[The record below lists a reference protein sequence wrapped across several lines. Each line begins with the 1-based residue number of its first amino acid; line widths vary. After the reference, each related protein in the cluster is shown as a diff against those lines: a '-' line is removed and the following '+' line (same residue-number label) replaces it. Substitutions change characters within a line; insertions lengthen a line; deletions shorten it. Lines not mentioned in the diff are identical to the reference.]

1 MASGIDWFRWHHGS
15 VTDPKFQLVARKA
28 CASLPDVLAV
38 WAYILERASA
48 SEFRGCFGDIDCE
61 AIDCLFG
68 FSDGTTDAILAQMVE
83 RKLIADEYI
92 VAWDKRQPKREREN
106 DNSTER
112 SRAFREKQRHAT
124 PCNANETQET
134 PREEKRR
141 EDISSSLRS
150 EDKRKARFDAQ
161 AHLVSI
167 GVDPSIAADWLTH
180 RKASKAAPTLTAI
193 NGIASEAARA
203 GISLADALAMCC
215 QRGWRGFKAEWLNGD
230 QEHGART
237 QPPRRPT
244 IHDERAHAS
253 AVLTGK
259 VPARTTIEEFMSG
272 NIPGQ
277 ACGMKLIEGE
287 VIHAA

>member
-1 MASGIDWFRWHHGS
+1 MRQQRCNDG
-15 VTDPKFQLVARKA
+15 VCCPTD
-28 CASLPDVLAV
+28 SLIPDSL
-38 WAYILERASA
+38 IPDSLIPDSLNLIPDPIQKQPQRA
-48 SEFRGCFGDIDCE
+48 
-61 AIDCLFG
+61 
-68 FSDGTTDAILAQMVE
+68 
-83 RKLIADEYI
+83 
-92 VAWDKRQPKREREN
+92 P
-106 DNSTER
+106 
-112 SRAFREKQRHAT
+112 
-124 PCNANETQET
+124 
-134 PREEKRR
+134 
-141 EDISSSLRS
+141 
-150 EDKRKARFDAQ
+150 RFDAQ
-161 AHLVSI
+161 AHLVGI

-203 GISLADALAMCC
+203 GISLADALTMCC

-230 QEHGART
+230 QERGARG
-237 QPPRRPT
+237 QPSRRPT